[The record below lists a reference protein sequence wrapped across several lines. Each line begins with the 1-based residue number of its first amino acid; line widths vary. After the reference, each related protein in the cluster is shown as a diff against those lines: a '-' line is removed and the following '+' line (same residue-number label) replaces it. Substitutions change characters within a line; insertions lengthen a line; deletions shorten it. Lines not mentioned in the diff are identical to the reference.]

1 MVSSYSCRLRS
12 NSVIPIT
19 QSIAKN
25 LAVLPQDVIA
35 SMKEEGYRGKTV
47 TVKIRFTD
55 FKTYTR
61 AKSLD
66 KFTDSEP
73 EIRRAAFDCLNRFEL
88 KKKVRLIG
96 VRISNFKKAN
106 AN

>member
-1 MVSSYSCRLRS
+1 
-12 NSVIPIT
+12 
-19 QSIAKN
+19 
-25 LAVLPQDVIA
+25 
-35 SMKEEGYRGKTV
+35 MKEEGYRGKTV

-96 VRISNFKKAN
+96 FRISNLEKEGN
-106 AN
+106 EDSN